1 MKKHIIFIVLT
12 LFAMHYSTAQSLN
25 FSTKYI
31 NVGDNGIAN
40 EEYSFYF
47 GNGWVIKTDLSNN
60 KSDKY
65 PSYNEDSFN
74 DKDGNYSMFFTPNQ
88 YANIDA
94 IDFLRKCQDDTR
106 AYRIVFDRKG
116 GNVLYIKELRKRY
129 NTATEKYYISELGKQ
144 LF

>member
-1 MKKHIIFIVLT
+1 MKKHLIITLLT
-12 LFAMHYSTAQSLN
+12 LFTMHYATSQSLN

-31 NVGDNGIAN
+31 AVGNNGITN

-47 GNGWVIKTDLSNN
+47 GIGWIIKTDLSNN

-65 PSYNEDSFN
+65 PSYNDDSFYDKN
-74 DKDGNYSMFFTPNQ
+74 DNYSMFFTPNQ

-94 IDFLRKCQDDTR
+94 VDFLKKCQDDTR
-106 AYRIVFDRKG
+106 AYRVVFDREG
-116 GNVLYIKELRKRY
+116 GNVLYVKEMRKWH
-129 NTATEKYYISELGKQ
+129 NTETEKYYISELGKQ